1 MGSVALKARRGVA
14 GMCLCVVPT
23 VWMRTPRGVVVNQ
36 HPLWASPF
44 FSELCSVQTNTQN
57 MLNLYC
63 PTSRGCIVFVRRWRR
78 HGFAFCV
85 DALLLFFLSSA
96 SCKIFS
102 SSTSESRT
110 HTGPESWLELTE
122 PSANRTCST
131 HGGFS
136 VKSHDAS
143 TQNSSAFAG
152 AVTSVEP
159 SLMFRITA
167 PWLVMMRDSSLEREG
182 SWSWPITALP
192 CRGKPCFTSIPC
204 SFEDTCG
211 HKKYVINT

>member
-1 MGSVALKARRGVA
+1 MRCSDNDKNMEILTLKWHFQIKCETLETTCSNIRSNITSWVMGSVALKARRGVA

-85 DALLLFFLSSA
+85 DAQLLFFLSSA
-96 SCKIFS
+96 SCKFFS
-102 SSTSESRT
+102 SSTSESGT

-131 HGGFS
+131 HGVF
-136 VKSHDAS
+136 
-143 TQNSSAFAG
+143 Q
-152 AVTSVEP
+152 
-159 SLMFRITA
+159 
-167 PWLVMMRDSSLEREG
+167 
-182 SWSWPITALP
+182 
-192 CRGKPCFTSIPC
+192 
-204 SFEDTCG
+204 
-211 HKKYVINT
+211 